1 MENLIYSLNASLP
14 IFLVMA
20 AGWGLKRIGLL
31 NESFA
36 AGADKLV
43 FRVTVPLLLFNQIRA
58 IDVWENFDWRY
69 LGFCMGATAAA
80 VCLLWPLSHLLI
92 RDKASVGAFVQACY
106 RSSAAILGVA
116 FIENAYGQAGMAS
129 LMVLGS
135 VPLFNL
141 FAVLILTVE
150 GGARGQE
157 LGRRVA
163 AAARGIATNPMILGI
178 LAGLLASLLR
188 LRLPVVVD
196 KTFSSLAGLTTPLAL
211 LAIGIEFKGKEALGK
226 LKLTALATVIKLLAL
241 PAIFLPMAA
250 ALGFRQE
257 LLMGLVVML
266 GSPATPMG
274 YVMAREMGGDE
285 VLASSAIM
293 LTTLCSA
300 VTLTFWIFLFR
311 ALGYL

>member
-116 FIENAYGQAGMAS
+116 FIENAY
-129 LMVLGS
+129 VLGS